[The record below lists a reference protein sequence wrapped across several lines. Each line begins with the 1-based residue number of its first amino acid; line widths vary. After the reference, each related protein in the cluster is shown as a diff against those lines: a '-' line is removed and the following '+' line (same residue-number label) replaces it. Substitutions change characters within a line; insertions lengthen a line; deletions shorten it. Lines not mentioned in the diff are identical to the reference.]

1 MKEKTKE
8 KVKYGLFLFPLLLMI
23 IFFLIVPIF
32 SVIEGSFRVD
42 GEKLYSFNNYKY
54 IFKSKFYIQGFYN
67 SIKVSILS
75 TIFGIIISFQLAYS
89 ISKLN
94 EKIRSNV
101 ILYSNMMSN
110 FSGLPLAFAFII
122 IMGANGV
129 VTLLLEKVGITNFD
143 IYTQYGLV
151 LVYTYFQIPL
161 GTLLLYPA
169 FDSLD
174 EKWKEACSLLGGR
187 KIDYWLR
194 IGFPILKTS
203 IIGTSIILFTNAI
216 GAYATAYG
224 IMVSN
229 YNIIPIRIGALI
241 SGDVILKPNLASAL
255 AVILILMIL
264 LIFIINEKFIQNSKF
279 RIGENKE

>member
-1 MKEKTKE
+1 MKRKTKE
-8 KVKYGLFLFPLLLMI
+8 KIKYGIFLIPILLMV
-23 IFFLIVPIF
+23 IFFLIVPIM
-32 SVIEGSFRVD
+32 SVIEGSFRAD
-42 GEKLYSFNNYKY
+42 GERFYSLYNYKY
-54 IFKSKFYIQGFYN
+54 IFESKFYKQGFYN
-67 SIKVSILS
+67 SIKVSALS

-94 EKIRSNV
+94 EKVRDNV
-101 ILYSNMMSN
+101 LLYSNMMSN
-110 FSGLPLAFAFII
+110 FAGLPLAFAFII

-129 VTLLLEKVGITNFD
+129 VTLLFEKMGIKGFD
-143 IYTQYGLV
+143 IYTQYGLI

-174 EKWKEACSLLGGR
+174 ERWKEACSLLGGG
-187 KIDYWLR
+187 KIDYWLK
-194 IGFPILKTS
+194 IGFPILKSS
-203 IIGTSIILFTNAI
+203 IIGTGIILFTNAI

-229 YNIIPIRIGALI
+229 YNIVPIRIGALI

-255 AVILILMIL
+255 AVILIIMIL
-264 LIFIINEKFIQNSKF
+264 LIFFINEKFIQNNKF
-279 RIGENKE
+279 RQEER

>member
-8 KVKYGLFLFPLLLMI
+8 KIKYGLFLLPLLIMI
-23 IFFLIVPIF
+23 IFFLIIPIF
-32 SVIEGSFRVD
+32 SVIEGSFKVD

-54 IFKSKFYIQGFYN
+54 ILQSKFYIQGFYN
-67 SIKVSILS
+67 SIKVSVLS

-129 VTLLLEKVGITNFD
+129 ITLLLEKIGVTKFD
-143 IYTQYGLV
+143 IYTQYGLI

-169 FDSLD
+169 FDALD

-187 KIDYWLR
+187 KIDYWLK

-255 AVILILMIL
+255 AVILIVMIL
-264 LIFIINEKFIQNSKF
+264 LVFIVNEKFIQNNKF

>member
-8 KVKYGLFLFPLLLMI
+8 KIKYGLFLLPLLIMI
-23 IFFLIVPIF
+23 IFFLIIPIF
-32 SVIEGSFRVD
+32 SVIEGSFKVD

-54 IFKSKFYIQGFYN
+54 ILQSKFYIQGFYN
-67 SIKVSILS
+67 SIKVSVLS

-129 VTLLLEKVGITNFD
+129 ITLLLEKIGVTKFD
-143 IYTQYGLV
+143 IYTQYGLI

-169 FDSLD
+169 FDALN

-187 KIDYWLR
+187 KIDYWLK

-264 LIFIINEKFIQNSKF
+264 LVFIVNEKFIQNNKF

>member
-1 MKEKTKE
+1 MKRKTKE
-8 KVKYGLFLFPLLLMI
+8 KIKYGIFLIPILLMV
-23 IFFLIVPIF
+23 IFFLIVPIM
-32 SVIEGSFRVD
+32 SVIEGSFRAD
-42 GEKLYSFNNYKY
+42 GERFYSLYNYKY
-54 IFKSKFYIQGFYN
+54 IFESKFYKQGFYN
-67 SIKVSILS
+67 SIKVSALS

-94 EKIRSNV
+94 EKVRDNV
-101 ILYSNMMSN
+101 LLYSNMMSN
-110 FSGLPLAFAFII
+110 FAGLPLAFAFII

-129 VTLLLEKVGITNFD
+129 VTLLFEKMGIKGFD
-143 IYTQYGLV
+143 IYTQYGLI

-174 EKWKEACSLLGGR
+174 ERWKEACSLLGGG
-187 KIDYWLR
+187 KIDYWLK
-194 IGFPILKTS
+194 IGFPILKSS
-203 IIGTSIILFTNAI
+203 IIGTGIILFTNAI

-229 YNIIPIRIGALI
+229 YNIVPIRIGALI

-255 AVILILMIL
+255 AVILIIMIL
-264 LIFIINEKFIQNSKF
+264 LIFFINEKFIQNNRF
-279 RIGENKE
+279 RQEER

>member
-8 KVKYGLFLFPLLLMI
+8 KIKYGLFLLPLLIMI
-23 IFFLIVPIF
+23 IFFLIIPLF
-32 SVIEGSFRVD
+32 SVIEGSFKVD

-54 IFKSKFYIQGFYN
+54 ILQSKFYIQGFYN
-67 SIKVSILS
+67 SIKVSVLS

-129 VTLLLEKVGITNFD
+129 ITLLLEKIGVTKFD
-143 IYTQYGLV
+143 IYTQYGLI

-169 FDSLD
+169 FDALD

-187 KIDYWLR
+187 KIDYWLK

-264 LIFIINEKFIQNSKF
+264 LVFIVNEKFIQNNKF

>member
-1 MKEKTKE
+1 MKRKTKE
-8 KVKYGLFLFPLLLMI
+8 KIKYGIFLIPILLMV
-23 IFFLIVPIF
+23 IFFLIVPII
-32 SVIEGSFRVD
+32 SVIEGSFRAD
-42 GEKLYSFNNYKY
+42 GEKFYSLYNYKY
-54 IFKSKFYIQGFYN
+54 ILESKFYKQGFYN
-67 SIKVSILS
+67 SIKVSALS

-94 EKIRSNV
+94 EKVRNNV
-101 ILYSNMMSN
+101 LLYSNMMSN
-110 FSGLPLAFAFII
+110 FAGLPLAFAFII

-129 VTLLLEKVGITNFD
+129 VTLLFEKMGIKGFD
-143 IYTQYGLV
+143 IYTQYGLI

-161 GTLLLYPA
+161 GTLLLYPT

-174 EKWKEACSLLGGR
+174 ERWKEACSLLGGG
-187 KIDYWLR
+187 KIDYWLK
-194 IGFPILKTS
+194 IGFPILKSS
-203 IIGTSIILFTNAI
+203 IIGTGIILFTNAI

-255 AVILILMIL
+255 AVILIIMIL
-264 LIFIINEKFIQNSKF
+264 LIFFINEKFIQNNRF
-279 RIGENKE
+279 RQEER